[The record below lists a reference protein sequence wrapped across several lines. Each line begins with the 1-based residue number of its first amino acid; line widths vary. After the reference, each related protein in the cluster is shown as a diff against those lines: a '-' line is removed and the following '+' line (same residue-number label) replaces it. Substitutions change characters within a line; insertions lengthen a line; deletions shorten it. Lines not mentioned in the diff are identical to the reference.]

1 MQKLIYHDLLDTVRT
16 SSLIEDKKK
25 VAKARFIGSANLM
38 LSVLIGE
45 TPVISQTHAF
55 DSSIIL
61 TTIESPEDTSA
72 FRSLLRRGFIRVKL
86 FNQANLKTAFKAAL
100 ENPKFVFSGWPELEK
115 GEVERKAIEMFL
127 NGDKITSFPES
138 VRYRLE
144 AINCLNAVIGESKY
158 TKNAKVPEV
167 LLEDYIKYSALKIEN
182 TELKN
187 VIKKLDTL
195 ESKESK
201 NRSFYYKTLDEMEI
215 CDNIRETARE
225 LVDMFYNKVISDS
238 LGVDYV
244 SLTTNKSGALQNVKN
259 VLVTGIQV
267 REPFVS
273 KEVKGINEVGWNQID
288 EFLGKNERLDFDS
301 HYFDKL
307 SEFLAKAHSEKKG
320 VAIIPK
326 ICSKLFSGLTV
337 GGVAVILNSLF
348 GQQIAP
354 TIGSTFVVGTF
365 GGILGSIFDLP
376 ISSKI
381 KNIQIRKFQTYYKG
395 ILQGVTSE

>member
-1 MQKLIYHDLLDTVRT
+1 MRKLIYHDLLDTVRT
-16 SSLIEDKKK
+16 SSLNKDKKK
-25 VAKARFIGSANLM
+25 VAKARFMGAANLM

-61 TTIESPEDTSA
+61 TTIESLEDTSA

-86 FNQANLKTAFKAAL
+86 FHQENLKNAFKKKL
-100 ENPKFVFSGWPELEK
+100 KDPKFVFSGWPELEK

-127 NGDKITSFPES
+127 NGDKITSFTEN
-138 VRYRLE
+138 VRSRLE
-144 AINCLNAVIGESKY
+144 AINCLNADISQSKY

-167 LLEDYIKYSALKIEN
+167 LLKDYIHSAALIEN
-182 TELKN
+182 TKLKS
-187 VIKKLDTL
+187 VIDILDKL
-195 ESKESK
+195 ES
-201 NRSFYYKTLDEMEI
+201 NDRSRHYKTLDKMKI
-215 CDNIRETARE
+215 SNNIRETTRE
-225 LVDMFYNKVISDS
+225 LVDMYYNKVISDS
-238 LGVDYV
+238 LGVDCV
-244 SLTTNKSGALQNVKN
+244 SLTTSKSESLRNIKK
-259 VLVTGIQV
+259 VLKTDIQV

-288 EFLGKNERLDFDS
+288 EFLGKYERLDFDS
-301 HYFDKL
+301 HYFEKL

-348 GQQIAP
+348 GQQIAS
-354 TIGSTFVVGTF
+354 TIGSTFVVGAV
-365 GGILGSIFDLP
+365 GGILGSIFDFP

-381 KNIQIRKFQTYYKG
+381 KNIQIRNFQTYYKG
-395 ILQGVTSE
+395 ILQGVRNE